1 MKKTKPLSG
10 VFATFACGI
19 MMTSCVLD
27 VKTTRTESYED
38 ENGDSVVV
46 TTKEY
51 SYGKT
56 KTVKIHDCKV
66 TIDGREH
73 PELQTEEDVKAYL
86 KNNKITNYTTKTNTN
101 SFKDGNGNE
110 SVQTVIEVTTN

>member
-1 MKKTKPLSG
+1 MKKTKLLSG

-19 MMTSCVLD
+19 MMTSCVND
-27 VKTTRTESYED
+27 MKITRTETYED
-38 ENGDSVVV
+38 ENGDSVVI
-46 TTKEY
+46 TTTTHSRTRKVRDY
-51 SYGKT
+51 A
-56 KTVKIHDCKV
+56 CRV
-66 TIDGREH
+66 TIDGVKH

>member
-1 MKKTKPLSG
+1 MKKTNILCG
-10 VFATFACGI
+10 TFAVFACGI

-56 KTVKIHDCKV
+56 KIVKIHDCKV
-66 TIDGREH
+66 TIDGKGH